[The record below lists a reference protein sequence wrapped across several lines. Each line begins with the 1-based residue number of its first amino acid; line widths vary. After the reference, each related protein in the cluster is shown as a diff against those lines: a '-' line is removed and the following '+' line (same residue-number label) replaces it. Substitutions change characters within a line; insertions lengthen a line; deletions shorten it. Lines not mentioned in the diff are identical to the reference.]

1 MGHAQCGG
9 AAHALQI
16 CSRKDFIPTNFIDHW
31 CMMGRSAVCHVC
43 DNFDVNVRGRE
54 LEQVRT
60 QGPYPKG
67 PVINCLLT
75 HHWPP

>member
-1 MGHAQCGG
+1 MMGHAQCGG

-16 CSRKDFIPTNFIDHW
+16 CGRENFVPSNFIDRW

-60 QGPYPKG
+60 QRPPFQGPRD
-67 PVINCLLT
+67 
-75 HHWPP
+75 